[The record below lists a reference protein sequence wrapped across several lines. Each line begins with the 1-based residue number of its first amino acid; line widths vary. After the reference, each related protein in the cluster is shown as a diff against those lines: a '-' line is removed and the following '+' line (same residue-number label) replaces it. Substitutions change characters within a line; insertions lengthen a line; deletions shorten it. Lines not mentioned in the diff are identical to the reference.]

1 MTDIPNIISAFQCCT
16 CGSDNKR
23 WFSTNRSEHP
33 FDSPGSLTCMDCGA
47 RFPVEDG
54 YLNLHVGP
62 EEPVVPF
69 QKLMQMKAPVAVY
82 EGIWRPLGYFIASKH
97 SFPKDL
103 DRIANLIHRP
113 NRVVL
118 DLASGPGNVTRRLGR
133 LMPDSTIVGFDLSTV
148 MLGRAVR
155 LTREEGLRN
164 IYYMRG
170 SALSLPF
177 KSETF
182 DAVSCCGALQL
193 FPQAIGEISR
203 VLKPGGEFVC
213 QTTIGPRKAP
223 VYVRAADRILKFSWF
238 YLDDLKDRLSNFN
251 FNLVSEERSYINYI
265 FLASKAVQATSS

>member
-1 MTDIPNIISAFQCCT
+1 MTADIPSIIDAFQCSC
-16 CGSDNKR
+16 CGSDHKR
-23 WFSTNRSEHP
+23 WFSSQPEQHP
-33 FDSPGSLTCMDCGA
+33 FYSPGNLTCMECGV
-47 RFPVEDG
+47 RFPVQDG
-54 YLNLHVGP
+54 YLNLQLGP
-62 EEPVVPF
+62 PEPVVPF
-69 QKLMQMKAPVAVY
+69 QKLMQMKGPVAVY
-82 EGIWRPLGYFIASKH
+82 EGIWRPLGYFIASKR

-103 DRIANLIHRP
+103 DRIATLIQRP

-133 LMPDSTIVGFDLSTV
+133 LMPDSTVVGFDLSPV

-155 LTREEGLRN
+155 LTQKEGLNN
-164 IYYMRG
+164 IFYMRG

-213 QTTIGPRKAP
+213 QTTIGPRRAP
-223 VYVRAADRILKFSWF
+223 LYVRAADRILKFSWF
-238 YLDDLKDRLSNFN
+238 YLDDLKDRLSS
-251 FNLVSEERSYINYI
+251 FNLSLVKEERSNINYI
-265 FLASKAVQATSS
+265 FLAAKAG